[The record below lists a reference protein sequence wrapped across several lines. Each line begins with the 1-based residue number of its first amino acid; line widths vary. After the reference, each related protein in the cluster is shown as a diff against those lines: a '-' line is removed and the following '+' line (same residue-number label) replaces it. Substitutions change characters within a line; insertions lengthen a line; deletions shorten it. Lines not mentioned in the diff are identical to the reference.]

1 MGTRLSELASLLP
14 ENADAAL
21 IISEANR
28 RYYTGFVSSL
38 GYLFVTRNGSF
49 LLVDSRYEEAA
60 RDQAKGCTVIL
71 FKKLKDTMTELIA
84 QQGLKSIMLEAS
96 AFTLTEAAETESIFS
111 GAGAAA
117 IKTNDLDKLIS
128 RMRIIK
134 TSAEID
140 KMRRAQSI
148 TEDAFMQTIKLIREG
163 VTEKELAL
171 ELEFRMRRSGAESVS
186 FDLIVLSGSKT
197 SMPHGVPD
205 FNTVKY
211 GDFVLFDIGAT
222 YEGYHSDMTRTVAF
236 GKVDGPS
243 RRIYETVRQAQQ
255 NALDA
260 VRDGISCREVDIKA
274 RSYINA
280 AGYEGM
286 FGHSTGHGVGIE
298 IHEAPSVSMSN
309 DFILRSGMVITVE
322 PGIYVPGKCGVRI
335 EDMVVVS
342 ANGCINL
349 ASLPKELIEL

>member
-1 MGTRLSELASLLP
+1 MNTRLTQLAGLLP

-28 RYYTGFVSSL
+28 RYYTDFVSSL

-49 LLVDSRYEEAA
+49 LIVDSRYEEAA
-60 RDQAKGCTVIL
+60 RNQAHCCEIIPMKWLSETMKELITD
-71 FKKLKDTMTELIA
+71 KKLRR
-84 QQGLKSIMLEAS
+84 IMLEAS
-96 AFTLTEAAETESIFS
+96 AFTLAEADTVEKIFTD
-111 GAGAAA
+111 AGAAA
-117 IKTNDLDKLIS
+117 IKTGDLDKLIS
-128 RMRIIK
+128 KMRIIK
-134 TSAEID
+134 TSAEIG

-148 TEDAFMQTIKLIREG
+148 TEDAFMQTIKLIKEG

-186 FDLIVLSGSKT
+186 FDLIVLTGSKT
-197 SMPHGVPD
+197 SMPHGVPG
-205 FNTVKY
+205 FNTVRY

-222 YEGYHSDMTRTVAF
+222 YEGYHSDMTRTVAL
-236 GKVDGPS
+236 GKVSSSS
-243 RRIYETVRQAQQ
+243 RRIYETVRKAQQ

-260 VRDGISCREVDIKA
+260 VRAGVRCCDVDSKA

-298 IHEAPSVSMSN
+298 IHEAPSVSPAN

-342 ANGCINL
+342 TDGYINL

>member
-1 MGTRLSELASLLP
+1 MNPRLTELAGLLP
-14 ENADAAL
+14 ESADAAL

-28 RYYTGFVSSL
+28 RYYTNFVSSL
-38 GYLFVTRNGSF
+38 GYLFVTRSGAF
-49 LLVDSRYEEAA
+49 LIVDSRYEEAA
-60 RDQAKGCTVIL
+60 RSQADGCEVIL
-71 FKKLKDTMTELIA
+71 MKRLADTMKELISG
-84 QQGLKSIMLEAS
+84 QGMKRIMLEAS
-96 AFTLTEAAETESIFS
+96 AFTLAEADIVEKIFVS
-111 GAGAAA
+111 AGASAV
-117 IKTNDLDKLIS
+117 KTGDLDKLIS
-128 RMRIIK
+128 QMRVIK

-148 TEDAFMQTIKLIREG
+148 TEDAFMQTIKLIKEG

-186 FDLIVLSGSKT
+186 FDLIVLTGSKT

-205 FNTVKY
+205 FTKVKY

-222 YEGYHSDMTRTVAF
+222 YEGYHSDMTRTVAL
-236 GKVDGPS
+236 GRVDGVS
-243 RRIYETVRQAQQ
+243 RRIYETVRKAQQ
-255 NALDA
+255 NALDF
-260 VRDGISCREVDIKA
+260 VRAGVSCRDVDMKA

-298 IHEAPSVSMSN
+298 IHEAPSVSYTN

-342 ANGCINL
+342 TDGYINL